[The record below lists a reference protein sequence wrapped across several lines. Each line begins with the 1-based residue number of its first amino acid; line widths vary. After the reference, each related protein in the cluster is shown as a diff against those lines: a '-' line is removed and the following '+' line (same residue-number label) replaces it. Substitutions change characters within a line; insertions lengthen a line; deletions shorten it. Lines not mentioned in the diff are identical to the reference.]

1 MLVLA
6 PVALI
11 GGEKNIREFCCFK
24 ATAEGTRVK
33 MYRVYIISLCTC
45 TEMYQIW

>member
-24 ATAEGTRVK
+24 ATAEGTRVN
-33 MYRVYIISLCTC
+33 VTLCISVVRIN
-45 TEMYQIW
+45 YS